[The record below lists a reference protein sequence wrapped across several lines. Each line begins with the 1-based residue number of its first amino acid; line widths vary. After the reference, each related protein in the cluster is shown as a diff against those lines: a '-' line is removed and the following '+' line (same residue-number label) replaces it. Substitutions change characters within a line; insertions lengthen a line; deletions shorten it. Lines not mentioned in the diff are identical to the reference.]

1 MAAVRQASEQ
11 YNSQLKD
18 KIHRKLEVS
27 QEKRELQMKV
37 VQDRLREHVSLC
49 LTMMGS
55 SLKCGH
61 ALIKEAVL
69 PMFIYI
75 KLFSSIM

>member
-49 LTMMGS
+49 LTRTEVRTCTLKRGS
-55 SLKCGH
+55 L
-61 ALIKEAVL
+61 ANVL
-69 PMFIYI
+69 LHKTVF
-75 KLFSSIM
+75 